1 MDRRGFLRA
10 STLASVATAAGAP
23 AAAQTNRLAAFLSSR
38 PHLAPDGSLRLN
50 YNENP
55 MGLSKAAREAVIEA
69 IPLANR
75 YPDNWEQDLIP
86 AIAAKVGVRA
96 ENVFT
101 GSGSSE
107 IIQATIQAL
116 ASPNLPLIIATPT
129 WEDPVDYAGNHPYRL
144 IQVPLDFRYAHDLG
158 RMRDETERARRPS
171 VVYICNPNNPTAT
184 LTPSSEVDAWIQDAP
199 ESVFFIV
206 DEAYYE
212 LVDEPGYW
220 SAVKWIDERP
230 NVLVSRTFSKIY
242 GMAGLRLG
250 YGLAHPDTVRR
261 IQAFVAQNSRNMMG
275 IQAGLASLADDGH
288 VERTL
293 AMNKRSRQITQGALG
308 ELGLGS
314 LPSHTN
320 FLMHEIGGDLETY
333 IERFHM
339 EGIDV
344 GRTFPPMLGYNRI
357 SFGLPEDMERWADT
371 LRSFRS
377 RGWV

>member
-1 MDRRGFLRA
+1 
-10 STLASVATAAGAP
+10 
-23 AAAQTNRLAAFLSSR
+23 
-38 PHLAPDGSLRLN
+38 
-50 YNENP
+50 
-55 MGLSKAAREAVIEA
+55 
-69 IPLANR
+69 
-75 YPDNWEQDLIP
+75 
-86 AIAAKVGVRA
+86 
-96 ENVFT
+96 
-101 GSGSSE
+101 
-107 IIQATIQAL
+107 
-116 ASPNLPLIIATPT
+116 
-129 WEDPVDYAGNHPYRL
+129 
-144 IQVPLDFRYAHDLG
+144 
-158 RMRDETERARRPS
+158 
-171 VVYICNPNNPTAT
+171 
-184 LTPSSEVDAWIQDAP
+184 
-199 ESVFFIV
+199 
-206 DEAYYE
+206 
-212 LVDEPGYW
+212 
-220 SAVKWIDERP
+220 
-230 NVLVSRTFSKIY
+230 
-242 GMAGLRLG
+242 
-250 YGLAHPDTVRR
+250 
-261 IQAFVAQNSRNMMG
+261 MG